1 MQNVISFNFKKGA
14 VDLVSRTNS
23 GTNELRIRVIDGK
36 GARIRRNGTDMAT
49 VMSNDFEYVFDSSL
63 WVGEGVLVF
72 QIATIAYEAEF
83 TISKVDSLEGDTF
96 INQIS
101 DFSFELVRKTAPT
114 ASYDNLTNKPK
125 IEGVTLQGNKTA
137 EQLGLMPSDAD
148 HVTHAELTAGLAT
161 KQNTLTA
168 GDNISIEGNTIS
180 AEIEANPSATPSAIL
195 NTIRIGGVVFSVP
208 SGDAT
213 TTTNANITILSS
225 YTSVGE
231 EGSVE
236 E

>member
-1 MQNVISFNFKKGA
+1 M
-14 VDLVSRTNS
+14 
-23 GTNELRIRVIDGK
+23 
-36 GARIRRNGTDMAT
+36 
-49 VMSNDFEYVFDSSL
+49 FDSSL

-72 QIATIAYEAEF
+72 QIVNIAQEF
-83 TISKVDSLEGDTF
+83 DFGVSKVDSLEGDTF

-101 DFSFELVRKTAPT
+101 SFCFELVRKTAPT
-114 ASYDNLTNKPK
+114 TSYDNLTNKPK

-148 HVTHAELTAGLAT
+148 RVTHAELTAGLAT

-180 AEIEANPSATPSAIL
+180 AEIEANPSTTPSAIL